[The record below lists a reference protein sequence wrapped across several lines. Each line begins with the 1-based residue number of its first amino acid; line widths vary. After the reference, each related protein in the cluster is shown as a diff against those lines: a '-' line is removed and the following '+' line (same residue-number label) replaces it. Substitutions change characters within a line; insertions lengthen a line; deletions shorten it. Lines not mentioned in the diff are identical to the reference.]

1 MLHNGETMTRARS
14 NRRSHDAGGAGR
26 TPPPAS
32 GRSIR
37 TLSLLLLV
45 GVVAIVALLML
56 VSLLD
61 FILKPDPAVRA
72 GPMYVTL
79 ALTTGASLLML
90 LVALN
95 ATYLPV
101 MSRRQVPNFV
111 LVMGAMGVTG
121 VVTGILAIGSAA
133 TPYVTRLVLASMA
146 FTFIMIQDA
155 RLTKARAA
163 ATGRNADPPAPRQQ
177 PRPRTRQRRGGRK
190 H

>member
-1 MLHNGETMTRARS
+1 MTRARS
-14 NRRSHDAGGAGR
+14 NRASHGVKSGGR
-26 TPPPAS
+26 TSPATS

-56 VSLLD
+56 VSLFD

-101 MSRRQVPNFV
+101 MSRRQVPNFL

-121 VVTGILAIGSAA
+121 VVTGILTIGSAA
-133 TPYVTRLVLASMA
+133 SPYVTRLVLASMA

-155 RLTKARAA
+155 RLAKARAA
-163 ATGRNADPPAPRQQ
+163 AATDREADPPAPRRQS
-177 PRPRTRQRRGGRK
+177 RPQTRQRRGGRK

>member
-1 MLHNGETMTRARS
+1 MAF
-14 NRRSHDAGGAGR
+14 
-26 TPPPAS
+26 
-32 GRSIR
+32 
-37 TLSLLLLV
+37 
-45 GVVAIVALLML
+45 LML

-95 ATYLPV
+95 ATFLPV
-101 MSRRQVPNFV
+101 MPRRQVPNFL
-111 LVMGAMGVTG
+111 LVMGAMGITGIVTG
-121 VVTGILAIGSAA
+121 LLTLGSAA
-133 TPYVTRLVLASMA
+133 SPYVTRLIFATMA

-155 RLTKARAA
+155 RLARARAA
-163 ATGRNADPPAPRQQ
+163 APALQTDHPAPRPQ
-177 PRPRTRQRRGGRK
+177 PRPRARQRRGGRK